1 MNADDGVVN
10 AAGAASRTGIGAEAR
25 VVPAGWP
32 LIGGFALA
40 TILVHFL
47 TNGAYGYFRDEL
59 YFIACGR
66 HLAWGYVD
74 LPPMVAAVARFTQI
88 TLGDSLFALRFFPAL
103 AGGATVALAGILA
116 GELGGGRFAAML
128 AMLAVAVA
136 PVVLAIDTILTMN
149 AFDPIFWM
157 GCVWALV
164 RIIKR
169 EDPRWWLVFGLSAG
183 LGLENKE
190 SIVFLG
196 AALLIGL
203 MLTPQR
209 RLLFNR
215 WFLLGGLAAVLIAM
229 PTAIWQAAHGF
240 PMFEELRNVMVSTK
254 NAPLTW
260 SGFFG
265 RQVLFFL
272 PLALPIWLSG
282 LYFLVVPER
291 GLRFRAI
298 AWAYLLLYAAFVIL
312 KGKSYYI
319 VPIFPALFAAGGVQL
334 ESVSYWGWRQSI
346 RYALPAAVLIEGL
359 IAAPMVLPVLPVET
373 FIRYEHWL
381 GAKPVATET
390 RRMNNL
396 PQTYADMFGWP
407 EMAATV
413 AKVYWS
419 LAPADRSQAA
429 IFASNYGE
437 AAAIDFFGP
446 RYRLPNAISGHMS
459 YDLWGPRGATGKV
472 LIVIAPGGQ
481 ALRRLFGTVEKAANV
496 GTKYSMPDEHVAVF
510 VCRDP
515 RMPISQWWP
524 LAKRYR

>member
-1 MNADDGVVN
+1 MNAGDAVMN
-10 AAGAASRTGIGAEAR
+10 AAGGAPQTGSEGGPRI
-25 VVPAGWP
+25 VPADWR
-32 LIGGFALA
+32 LIGGFAA
-40 TILVHFL
+40 VTILIHFL
-47 TNGAYGYFRDEL
+47 TNGGYGYFRDEL
-59 YFIACGR
+59 YIVACGQ

-74 LPPMVAAVARFTQI
+74 LPPMVAAIARLMQR
-88 TLGDSLFALRFFPAL
+88 TLGESLFALRFFPAL

-128 AMLAVAVA
+128 AMLAVAAA

-157 GCVWALV
+157 GCVWALI
-164 RIIKR
+164 RIIER
-169 EDPRWWLVFGLSAG
+169 EDPRWWLLFGLSAG
-183 LGLENKE
+183 VGLENKE
-190 SIVFLG
+190 SMVFLG

-209 RLLFNR
+209 RFLFNR
-215 WFLLGGLAAVLIAM
+215 WFLLGGVFAVLIAM

-240 PMFEELRNVMVSTK
+240 PMLEELRNVKASTK

-260 SGFFG
+260 NGFFDA
-265 RQVLFFL
+265 QVLYFL
-272 PLALPIWLSG
+272 PAALPIWASG
-282 LYFLVVPER
+282 LYFLLVSER
-291 GLRFRAI
+291 GRRFRAI
-298 AWAYLLLYAAFVIL
+298 AWAYALLYAAFVML

-319 VPIFPALFAAGGVQL
+319 VPIFPVLFAAGGVQL
-334 ESVSYWGWRQSI
+334 ENVSLWGWRQII

-359 IAAPMVLPVLPVET
+359 IAAPMAIPVLPVET

-381 GAKPVATET
+381 GAGLVATET
-390 RRMNNL
+390 RATTDL

-407 EMAATV
+407 EMVATV

-419 LAPADRSQAA
+419 LPPAERGQAA

-446 RYRLPNAISGHMS
+446 RYRLPKAISGHMS
-459 YDLWGPRGATGKV
+459 YYLWGPRGATGQV
-472 LIVIAPGGQ
+472 LIVIAPGGRDLQ
-481 ALRRLFGTVEKAANV
+481 RVFRTVEKAADV
-496 GTKYSMPDEHVAVF
+496 GTRYSMPDEHVGVF
-510 VCRDP
+510 VCRGP
-515 RMPISQWWP
+515 KMPINRLWP